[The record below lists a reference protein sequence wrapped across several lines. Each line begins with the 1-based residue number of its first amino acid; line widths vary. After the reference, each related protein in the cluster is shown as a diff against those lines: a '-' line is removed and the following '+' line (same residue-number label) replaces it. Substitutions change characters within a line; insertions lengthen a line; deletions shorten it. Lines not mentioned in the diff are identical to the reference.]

1 MPTQSKPPHSST
13 GESRVVSL
21 LPSATEMVAC
31 VGAANRLVGVSHEC
45 DYPPEVIGLPV
56 LTRARCSSS
65 NRSGKIDR
73 SVREVV
79 RSALAV
85 YHIDVELL
93 GELNPDVVVTQDLC
107 DVCAVSYDDVLSAV
121 QTLTNQ
127 DVQII
132 NLSPLRF
139 SDIFDDILRVGDGLG
154 VRDTAERARAELEA
168 RVEDVKERSSHAT
181 HRPTV
186 LSIEW
191 IDPVMAGG
199 TWMPEL
205 IEMAGGEAL
214 VTRPGDHAPTLE
226 FDQLEALEPDMV
238 LIKPCGF
245 DIERTTEELF
255 DLERLLPWRHWTC
268 VSKHR
273 VFLTDGNQYFN
284 RPGPRIVDSLEI
296 MAACIHPEIFPD
308 FVGRYRDVIERILP
322 NLSTEPFEGR

>member
-1 MPTQSKPPHSST
+1 MAPQSKTIHSNAA
-13 GESRVVSL
+13 ESRVVSL
-21 LPSATEMVAC
+21 LPSATEMIAC
-31 VGAANRLVGVSHEC
+31 VGAADRLVGVSHEC
-45 DYPPEVIGLPV
+45 DYPPEVVGLPV
-56 LTRARCSSS
+56 LTQARCLSS
-65 NRSGKIDR
+65 NRSGEIDR
-73 SVREVV
+73 SVRELVK
-79 RSALAV
+79 SALAV
-85 YHIDVELL
+85 YDIDVERL
-93 GELNPDVVVTQDLC
+93 GELNPDVVVTQNLC

-121 QTLTNQ
+121 QTLTSQ

-154 VRDTAERARAELEA
+154 VRDAAERARADLEA
-168 RVEDVKERSSHAT
+168 RVEDVKQRSSHAS
-181 HRPTV
+181 RKPTV

-226 FDQLEALEPDMV
+226 LDRLEALEPDMV

-245 DIERTTEELF
+245 DIERTTRELF
-255 DLERLLPWRHWTC
+255 DLERLLPWRRWSC
-268 VSKHR
+268 VSKQR

-308 FVGRYRDVIERILP
+308 FVARYRDVIQRILP
-322 NLSTEPFEGR
+322 DLSTEGFAG